1 MTSDVDYY
9 RARAFEERER
19 AVTASNPSI
28 ANIHCDLAAKY
39 EALAKQGKTR
49 PTLRPSGDGMSDAQ
63 PA

>member
-19 AVTASNPSI
+19 AATPSDPHIAS
-28 ANIHCDLAAKY
+28 IHGDLAAKY
-39 EALAKQGKTR
+39 EALASEADVQ
-49 PTLRPSGDGMSDAQ
+49 PTLQPSWDGISDAQ